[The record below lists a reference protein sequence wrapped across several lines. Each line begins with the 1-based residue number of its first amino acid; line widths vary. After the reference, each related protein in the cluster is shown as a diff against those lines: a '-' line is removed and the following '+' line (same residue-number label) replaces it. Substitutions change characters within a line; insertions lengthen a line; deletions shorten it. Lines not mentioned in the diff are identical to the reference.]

1 MDRFEL
7 RRQDYSLS
15 ADQSDLQSAYA
26 KFFKANCAVEQVRA
40 AEPTGFDKSL
50 WEKLCA
56 TGAVTMAFPESA
68 GGDGATLVDLS
79 LVAEEIGR
87 SLAPVPWVD
96 HVCAGRLLQRLD
108 APGAAAAVRGERIA
122 ALDAQDRQG
131 GKARLIG
138 SASIADDIVVRDGQD
153 IVALTFDTR
162 PAKVDNI
169 GRLPMAWVDLESADS
184 RTVLA
189 RGDAAIT
196 EYARTL
202 DEWRVLTAGALVGLT
217 EEAMLIAAE
226 FAKTRYT
233 MGVPIAS
240 LQAISHPL
248 ANMMIAVQGGRN
260 LTRRAAWFLDHEPDE
275 RPELAASA
283 FVFIAEEAA
292 KAAAMGV
299 HIQGGLGVSVEAAST
314 AYFVRAK
321 GWALAAG
328 DPAVCYRQ
336 IAEIVAGN
344 TETDVL

>member
-15 ADQSDLQSAYA
+15 PDQSDLQSAYL
-26 KFFKANCAVEQVRA
+26 KFFTANCTIEQVRA

-56 TGAVTMAFPESA
+56 TGAVTMAFPEAA
-68 GGDGATLVDLS
+68 GGDGASLVDLS

-87 SLAPVPWVD
+87 SLAPVPWID
-96 HVCAGRLLQRLD
+96 HVCAGRLLQRLSTGD
-108 APGAAAAVRGERIA
+108 AAAAMRGERIV
-122 ALDAQDRQG
+122 ALDAQDNG
-131 GKARLIG
+131 GKVRLIG
-138 SASIADDIVVRDGQD
+138 CASIADDIVLRDGDD
-153 IVALTFDTR
+153 IVLLTYGAR
-162 PAKVDNI
+162 PARVDNI
-169 GRLPMAWVDLESADS
+169 GRLPMAWADIESADT

-189 RGDAAIT
+189 SGEAAAA
-196 EYARTL
+196 EYRRAL
-202 DEWRVLTAGALVGLT
+202 DEWRVLTAAALVGLT
-217 EEAMLIAAE
+217 EESMLIAAE

-248 ANMMIAVQGGRN
+248 ANMLIAVQGGRN
-260 LTRRAAWFLDHEPDE
+260 LTRRAAWFLDNEPDE
-275 RPELAASA
+275 RPDLAASA

-292 KAAAMGV
+292 KATTMSV

-328 DPAVCYRQ
+328 DPAASYHR
-336 IAEIVAGN
+336 IAEIVACAAQK
-344 TETDVL
+344 DVP

>member
-1 MDRFEL
+1 
-7 RRQDYSLS
+7 
-15 ADQSDLQSAYA
+15 
-26 KFFKANCAVEQVRA
+26 
-40 AEPTGFDKSL
+40 
-50 WEKLCA
+50 
-56 TGAVTMAFPESA
+56 
-68 GGDGATLVDLS
+68 
-79 LVAEEIGR
+79 
-87 SLAPVPWVD
+87 
-96 HVCAGRLLQRLD
+96 
-108 APGAAAAVRGERIA
+108 
-122 ALDAQDRQG
+122 
-131 GKARLIG
+131 
-138 SASIADDIVVRDGQD
+138 
-153 IVALTFDTR
+153 
-162 PAKVDNI
+162 
-169 GRLPMAWVDLESADS
+169 
-184 RTVLA
+184 
-189 RGDAAIT
+189 
-196 EYARTL
+196 
-202 DEWRVLTAGALVGLT
+202 VGLT

-336 IAEIVAGN
+336 IAEIVAGKA
-344 TETDVL
+344 EMDVL